1 MGNLS
6 QNVCVVGIQWGDEGK
21 GKLVDVLTSDF
32 DFVVRYQGGA
42 NAGHTVQVDGQ
53 EYILHLI
60 PSGILQENKVCVI
73 GNGVVI
79 DPKALIEELDQ
90 LEAAGL
96 PHEHNLWISDRA
108 HIVLPY
114 HRILDEAKETASK
127 GAKLGTTLR
136 GIGPCYTDKAARL
149 GLRMGDLIDAERFQ
163 KLLTRNLEQK
173 NAELVKL
180 YEREPLSFD
189 EIYEEYTRYA
199 DRLRPRVRDISRM
212 LWEAD
217 GAGKRILFE
226 GAQGFLLDLDL
237 GTYPYVTSSNT
248 SFLGLGPGT
257 GFSQRRVET
266 VLGVVKAYSTRVGEG
281 PFPTELDNAEGER
294 LRDLGGEF
302 GATTGRPRRC
312 GWLDM
317 EAIRYAV
324 CLGDIDALAVTKLDV
339 LDALDEI
346 KVATRYRVI
355 EGVSAT
361 FSQSVTQAVDPIY
374 HSISGWKADLS
385 RCRKPEDLPKA
396 ALDYLQFVADESCCP
411 IAMVSVGKER
421 SAIIHFDPWLRPKT
435 EAPTLSGP
443 VGFGESP
450 SHG

>member
-1 MGNLS
+1 MGNLA
-6 QNVCVVGIQWGDEGK
+6 QNVCVAGIQWGDEGK

-32 DFVVRYQGGA
+32 DIVVRYQGGA
-42 NAGHTVQVDGQ
+42 NAGHTVLVEDK

-60 PSGILQENKVCVI
+60 PSGILQDNKVCVI

-79 DPKALIEELDQ
+79 DPKALIEELDT
-90 LEAAGL
+90 LEAGGL
-96 PHEHNLWISDRA
+96 SHEDSLWISDRA
-108 HIVLPY
+108 HVVMPY
-114 HRILDEAKETASK
+114 HRVLDQAKEEASAGSK
-127 GAKLGTTLR
+127 IGTTLR

-149 GLRMGDLIDAERFQ
+149 GLRMADLIEPERFRT
-163 KLLTRNLEQK
+163 LLKRNLEQK

-180 YEREPLSFD
+180 YEREPLDFD
-189 EIYEEYTRYA
+189 EVYREYSAYS
-199 DRLRPRVRDISRM
+199 DRLRPRVRDISQL

-217 GAGKRILFE
+217 RAGKRILFE

-294 LRDLGGEF
+294 LRDLGAEF

-339 LDALDEI
+339 LDGLDEI
-346 KVATRYRVI
+346 KVSTRYRVD
-355 EGVSAT
+355 EAARRV
-361 FSQSVTQAVDPIY
+361 FSQAVQDKVEPVY
-374 HSISGWKADLS
+374 ETLPGWKRDLS
-385 RCRKPEDLPKA
+385 GCRKREDLPKE
-396 ALDYLQFVADESCCP
+396 ALDYLQFLADESHCP
-411 IAMVSVGKER
+411 ISMVSVGKER
-421 SAIIHFDPWLRPKT
+421 SAIIHFDPWLRPT
-435 EAPTLSGP
+435 NEAPTVTGP
-443 VGFGESP
+443 IGFGESP